1 VAADQWLS
9 AGLLQNLFK
18 RKGKEKMKRN
28 IKSRLIAFILM
39 AILLPVIAVAQQ
51 SAKTLSAAELATIVR
66 QYHPVA
72 KQANIGIDMAAADIM
87 IAKGGFD
94 PLLQVS
100 SNRKTFDGINY
111 YNYTEPELKIPTW
124 YGVEVYAGAESL
136 SGSRTDP
143 QETQGRTS
151 YAGISV
157 PLLKNLLMDKR
168 RAALLQAKIFR
179 SMSEVER
186 QSTINNLQLDA
197 ITVYWK
203 WVQYYQVYAILKDAV
218 LVNERR
224 LTLVKNAYKLGDR
237 PAIDT
242 VEALTQLQQ
251 FQYLQN
257 AAFLDFQNTGVELS
271 AYLWQQNNQPYILPD
286 GITPDMAWQ
295 KSDITA
301 GMIESEEALINM
313 AAKNHPDLR
322 QYNFKL
328 SALQVEKKLKFQELL
343 PVMNLKYNQLGKG
356 YNLAKTITT
365 PLFENNYR
373 FGVSFAVPLR
383 LSQGRGEY
391 RKAKLKILDTEY
403 DLQNKQVLVYNKIKM
418 YRNEALMLLQQ
429 VALQQRA
436 LLNYQTL
443 LRGEETRFFNGE
455 SSLFLVNARETKTL
469 EATQKLVEVK
479 VKLLKTVAGL
489 QWAAGLLN

>member
-1 VAADQWLS
+1 MKCRIKKRFFALIFTGV
-9 AGLLQNLFK
+9 LF
-18 RKGKEKMKRN
+18 
-28 IKSRLIAFILM
+28 S
-39 AILLPVIAVAQQ
+39 VITQAQQ
-51 SAKTLSAAELATIVR
+51 PAATLSPAELAAIVR

-72 KQANIGIDMAAADIM
+72 KQAGVGVDMAAADIT
-87 IAKGGFD
+87 IARGGFD

-100 SNRKTFDGINY
+100 SNRKTFDGTSY
-111 YNYTEPELKIPTW
+111 YNYLESELKIPTW
-124 YGVEVYAGAESL
+124 YGVEVYAGTESL
-136 SGSRTDP
+136 SGSRSDP
-143 QETQGRTS
+143 QETQGRSS

-168 RAALLQAKIFR
+168 RAALQQAKIFR
-179 SMSEVER
+179 NMSEVER
-186 QSTINNLQLDA
+186 QSTINNLQFEA
-197 ITVYWK
+197 ISIYWK
-203 WVQYYQVYAILKDAV
+203 WVQYYQVYAILRDAV
-218 LVNERR
+218 TVNERR

-257 AAFLDFQNTGVELS
+257 EALLDFQNTGVELS
-271 AYLWQQNNQPYILPD
+271 AYLWQQNNQPYALPD
-286 GITPDMAWQ
+286 GIIPDTAWQ
-295 KSDITA
+295 QNDVTA
-301 GMIESEEALINM
+301 GMIESEEALIDM

-328 SALQVEKKLKFQELL
+328 AALQVEKKLKFQELL

-356 YNLAKTITT
+356 YDFAKTITT

-373 FGVSFAVPLR
+373 FGISFAVPLR

-403 DLQNKQVLVYNKIKM
+403 ALQNKQLLVYNKIKT
-418 YRNEALMLLQQ
+418 YRNEALMLVQQ

-436 LLNYQTL
+436 LLNYQKL
-443 LRGEETRFFNGE
+443 QRGEETRFFNGE
-455 SSLFLVNARETKTL
+455 SSLFLVNARETKAL

-479 VKLLKTVAGL
+479 TKLLKTMAGL
-489 QWAAGLLN
+489 RWAAGLLN

>member
-1 VAADQWLS
+1 MKCRIKKRFFALIFTGV
-9 AGLLQNLFK
+9 LF
-18 RKGKEKMKRN
+18 
-28 IKSRLIAFILM
+28 S
-39 AILLPVIAVAQQ
+39 VITQAQQ
-51 SAKTLSAAELATIVR
+51 PAATLSPAELAAIVR

-72 KQANIGIDMAAADIM
+72 KQAGVGVDMAAADIT
-87 IAKGGFD
+87 IARGGFD

-100 SNRKTFDGINY
+100 SNRKTFDGTSY
-111 YNYTEPELKIPTW
+111 YNYLESELKIPTW
-124 YGVEVYAGAESL
+124 YGVEVYAGTESL
-136 SGSRTDP
+136 SGSRSDP
-143 QETQGRTS
+143 QETQGRSS

-168 RAALLQAKIFR
+168 RAALQQAKIFR
-179 SMSEVER
+179 NMSEVER
-186 QSTINNLQLDA
+186 QSTINNLQFEA
-197 ITVYWK
+197 ISIYWK
-203 WVQYYQVYAILKDAV
+203 WVQYYQVYAILRDAV
-218 LVNERR
+218 TVNERR

-257 AAFLDFQNTGVELS
+257 EALLDFQNTGVELS
-271 AYLWQQNNQPYILPD
+271 AYLWQQNNQPYALPD
-286 GITPDMAWQ
+286 GVIPDTAWQ
-295 KSDITA
+295 QNDVTA
-301 GMIESEEALINM
+301 GMIESEEALIDM

-322 QYNFKL
+322 QYNYKL
-328 SALQVEKKLKFQELL
+328 AALQVEKKLKFQELL

-356 YNLAKTITT
+356 YDFAKTITT

-373 FGVSFAVPLR
+373 FGISFAVPLR

-403 DLQNKQVLVYNKIKM
+403 ALQNKQLLVYNKIKT
-418 YRNEALMLLQQ
+418 YRNEALMLVQQ

-436 LLNYQTL
+436 LLNYQKL
-443 LRGEETRFFNGE
+443 QRGEETRFFNGE
-455 SSLFLVNARETKTL
+455 SSLFLVNARETKAL

-479 VKLLKTVAGL
+479 TKLLKTMAGL
-489 QWAAGLLN
+489 RWAAGLLN

>member
-1 VAADQWLS
+1 MNCS
-9 AGLLQNLFK
+9 
-18 RKGKEKMKRN
+18 
-28 IKSRLIAFILM
+28 IKSRLLVFILM
-39 AILLPVIAVAQQ
+39 AILLPVITKAQQ
-51 SAKTLSAAELATIVR
+51 LSATLSAAELSTIVR

-72 KQANIGIDMAAADIM
+72 KQANISVDMAAADIT

-100 SNRKTFDGINY
+100 SNRKTFDGTDY
-111 YNYTEPELKIPTW
+111 YNYTESELKIPTW
-124 YGVEVYAGAESL
+124 YGVEVYAGTESL

-151 YAGISV
+151 FAGISV

-168 RAALLQAKIFR
+168 RAALQQAKIFR
-179 SMSEVER
+179 NMSEVER
-186 QSTINNLQLDA
+186 QSTINNLQYEA
-197 ITVYWK
+197 VTVYWK

-257 AAFLDFQNTGVELS
+257 EAFLDFQNTGVELS
-271 AYLWQQNNQPYILPD
+271 AFLWQQNNQPYSLPD
-286 GITPDMAWQ
+286 GIAPDMAWQ
-295 KSDITA
+295 KNNITA
-301 GMIESEEALINM
+301 GMIESEQALIEL

-322 QYNFKL
+322 QYNYKL
-328 SALQVEKKLKFQELL
+328 AALQVDKKLKFQELL

-356 YNLAKTITT
+356 YDLAKTIAT

-391 RKAKLKILDTEY
+391 RRAKLKILDTEY
-403 DLQNKQVLVYNKIKM
+403 SLKNKQLLVYNKIKA

-436 LLNYQTL
+436 LLNYETL
-443 LRGEETRFFNGE
+443 QRGEETRFFNGE
-455 SSLFLVNARETKTL
+455 SSLFLVNARETKVL
-469 EATQKLVEVK
+469 EAAQKLVEAK

>member
-1 VAADQWLS
+1 
-9 AGLLQNLFK
+9 
-18 RKGKEKMKRN
+18 MKCS
-28 IKSRLIAFILM
+28 IMSRLLAFIFLV
-39 AILLPVIAVAQQ
+39 ILLPALSKAQQ
-51 SAKTLSAAELATIVR
+51 TAATLSAAELATIVR

-72 KQANIGIDMAAADIM
+72 KQAKIGVDMAAADITV
-87 IAKGGFD
+87 ARGGFD
-94 PLLQVS
+94 PLLQVN
-100 SNRKTFDGINY
+100 SNRKTFDGTNY
-111 YNYTEPELKIPTW
+111 YNYTETELKIPTW
-124 YGVEVYAGAESL
+124 YGVEVYTGTESL

-143 QETQGRTS
+143 QETQGRSS
-151 YAGISV
+151 YAGVSV

-168 RAALLQAKIFR
+168 RAALQQAKIFR
-179 SMSEVER
+179 NMSEVER
-186 QSTINNLQLDA
+186 QSTINNLQYEA
-197 ITVYWK
+197 ITIYWK
-203 WVQYYQVYAILKDAV
+203 WVQYYQVYGILKNAV
-218 LVNERR
+218 QVNERR

-257 AAFLDFQNTGVELS
+257 EAYLDFQNAGVELS
-271 AYLWQQNNQPYILPD
+271 AYLWQQNDQPYALPE

-301 GMIESEEALINM
+301 GMIETEQALMDI

-328 SALQVEKKLKFQELL
+328 AALQVEKKLKFQELL

-356 YNLAKTITT
+356 YDLGKTITT

-373 FGVSFAVPLR
+373 FGVSFYVPLR

-403 DLQNKQVLVYNKIKM
+403 ALQNKQLQVYNKIKA
-418 YRNEALMLLQQ
+418 YRNEALVLLQQ

-436 LLNYQTL
+436 LTNYQTL
-443 LRGEETRFFNGE
+443 QRGEETRFFNGE
-455 SSLFLVNARETKTL
+455 SSLFLVNARETKAL

-479 VKLLKTVAGL
+479 MKLLKTMAGL

>member
-1 VAADQWLS
+1 
-9 AGLLQNLFK
+9 
-18 RKGKEKMKRN
+18 
-28 IKSRLIAFILM
+28 
-39 AILLPVIAVAQQ
+39 
-51 SAKTLSAAELATIVR
+51 
-66 QYHPVA
+66 
-72 KQANIGIDMAAADIM
+72 
-87 IAKGGFD
+87 
-94 PLLQVS
+94 
-100 SNRKTFDGINY
+100 
-111 YNYTEPELKIPTW
+111 LKIPTW
-124 YGVEVYAGAESL
+124 YGVEVYAGTESL

-168 RAALLQAKIFR
+168 RAALQQAKIFR
-179 SMSEVER
+179 NLSEVER
-186 QSTINNLQLDA
+186 QSTINNLQYEA
-197 ITVYWK
+197 IMVYWK
-203 WVQYYQVYAILKDAV
+203 WAQYYQVYAILKDAV
-218 LVNERR
+218 VINERR

-257 AAFLDFQNTGVELS
+257 AAFLD
-271 AYLWQQNNQPYILPD
+271 AYLWQQDNQPYSLPD

-295 KSDITA
+295 KKDITA
-301 GMIESEEALINM
+301 GMIESEQSLIDM

-328 SALQVEKKLKFQELL
+328 AALQVEKKLKFQELL
-343 PVMNLKYNQLGKG
+343 PVMNLKYNQLGRG
-356 YNLAKTITT
+356 YDLAKTIAT

-403 DLQNKQVLVYNKIKM
+403 ALQNKQLLVYNKIKT

-443 LRGEETRFFNGE
+443 QRGEETRFFNGE
-455 SSLFLVNARETKTL
+455 SSLFLVNARETKVL
-469 EATQKLVEVK
+469 EAAQKLVEAK

-489 QWAAGLLN
+489 QWATGLLN